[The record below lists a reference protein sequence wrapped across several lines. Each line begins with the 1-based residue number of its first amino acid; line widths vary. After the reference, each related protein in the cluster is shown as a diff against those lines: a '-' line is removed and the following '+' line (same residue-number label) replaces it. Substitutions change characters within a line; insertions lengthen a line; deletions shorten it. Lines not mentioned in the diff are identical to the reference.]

1 MATYTHGEAPQHEG
15 LQLRV
20 YFAGGEVSEIKLVHV
35 EVHENCEYCEGY
47 AWFVYDLISTNCP
60 ELYKTPAGGC
70 AYSSKFEKIERF
82 EVIGK

>member
-1 MATYTHGEAPQHEG
+1 MATDTRGQAREHEG
-15 LQLRV
+15 LRLRV
-20 YFAGGEVSEIKLVHV
+20 YFAGVEVSEIKLVHV

-47 AWFVYDLISTNCP
+47 AWFVYDLISTNRP

-70 AYSSKFEKIERF
+70 AYSGKFENIERF